1 MIDVPPG
8 RLYIGEAVDE
18 ASERTGEALLY
29 KADHLTTHGVIV
41 GMTGSGKTGLGIDV
55 LEEALL
61 QGIPTIILD
70 PKGDMGNLAL
80 TFPEMAPTDFVP
92 WVSPEEAE
100 AENITP
106 RRLASNT
113 ARMWKEGL
121 ADWGI
126 DLERVQR
133 LHDSAPVTIYTP
145 GSEAGS
151 PLNVIGSL
159 NAPDDLDDMES
170 VRDEIEGFVTSIL
183 TLVDID
189 SDPLSSREHILL
201 SNLIENAWTEG
212 RDLDMA
218 ALLGEV
224 LQPPIRKLGVFE
236 LDQFYPA
243 KDRTELA
250 MRLNAVIAS
259 PSFAAWS
266 EGPPIDIE
274 RLTRTDD
281 GRPRAAVISLG
292 HLTDTERQFVVTLV
306 LSRLITWMRAQ
317 PGSGDLR
324 LQIYMDE
331 VFGFLPPTA
340 MPPSKKPLLTILK
353 QGRAFGV
360 GMLLSTQNPVDL
372 DYKALSNTGTWM
384 IGRLQTERDK
394 ARLMDGLN
402 AAGDNVDMAALGD
415 TISGLPKRT
424 FVLHET
430 RSAAPVVFRTRWAM
444 SYLAGPLSRAQ
455 IRTLAET
462 QDVPAFDDDSGYA
475 GSEYG
480 DSSPGGGD
488 SGAVAPRTRRSR
500 ARRGAPRSNPALAA
514 DETAQMPQVAEGV
527 EVRWVDPAAP
537 WAGEVGAVAGGR
549 RLEAAIV
556 ARVNL
561 LFDEAKAKLRHTE
574 EYEVVQFPL
583 TDHPD
588 PARAI
593 SVDYD
598 ERDLGE
604 EPPPDAV
611 YAVPEAPIGSKS
623 FFNAYARA
631 LRNDLYQNQLLVLF
645 HNPHLKLY
653 SRPMESAED
662 FARRCAAAASDAAD
676 AEAAK
681 LRSKYENRLN
691 RADAALVKA
700 EDRIRELEAARDNR
714 KRERNISVAGDL
726 LNVFLGGRRGSRDL
740 ARTMRRGSRE
750 SSRSSQAEQRLRTAR
765 NREAQARERIVAL
778 EDELAD
784 ELVAITDTWD
794 ANAVDITELE
804 VGLEKNDITVDEV
817 VLAWI
822 PVKGTQG

>member
-1 MIDVPPG
+1 MIEVPPG
-8 RLYIGEAVDE
+8 RFYIGESVDE
-18 ASERTGEALLY
+18 ASERTGEPLLY

-41 GMTGSGKTGLGIDV
+41 GMTGSGKTGLGIDI

-61 QGIPTIILD
+61 QGVPTIILD

-80 TFPEMAPTDFVP
+80 TFPEMTPADLVP
-92 WVSPEEAE
+92 WVSPDEAE

-106 RRLASNT
+106 RRLAAET
-113 ARMWKEGL
+113 ARMWTEGL

-126 DLERVQR
+126 GLDRIAR
-133 LHDSAPVTIYTP
+133 LRDSAPVTIYTP

-159 NAPDDLDDMES
+159 RAPDDLDDMES
-170 VRDEIEGFVTSIL
+170 VRDEIEGFVTSVL

-218 ALLGEV
+218 GLLGEV
-224 LQPPIRKLGVFE
+224 LQPPIRKLGVFD

-266 EGPPIDIE
+266 EGPPIDID

-292 HLTDTERQFVVTLV
+292 HLTDTERQFVVTLI

-324 LQIYMDE
+324 LLIYMDE

-402 AAGDNVDMAALGD
+402 AAGDTVDVGALGD

-430 RSAAPVVFRTRWAM
+430 RSSAPVVFRTRWAM

-455 IRTLAET
+455 IRILAEN
-462 QDVPAFDDDSGYA
+462 QDVPAFDEDTAASETGTGARGTPGRSG
-475 GSEYG
+475 
-480 DSSPGGGD
+480 
-488 SGAVAPRTRRSR
+488 R
-500 ARRGAPRSNPALAA
+500 ARRKSHRAEPVLAP
-514 DETAQMPQVAEGV
+514 DETPQMPPVADGV

-537 WAGEVGAVAGGR
+537 WAADVGAVAGGR

-574 EYEVVQFPL
+574 EYEIVQFPL

-593 SVDYD
+593 GVDYD
-598 ERDLGE
+598 ERDLLDR
-604 EPPPDAV
+604 PPAGAV
-611 YAVPEAPIGSKS
+611 YVSPEAPIGSKK
-623 FFNAYARA
+623 FFNDYARA
-631 LRNDLYQNQLLVLF
+631 LKNDLYQNQLLVLF
-645 HNPHLKLY
+645 HNPSLKIY
-653 SRPMESAED
+653 GRPLETAEE
-662 FARRCAAAASDAAD
+662 FARRCAVAASEAAD

-681 LRSKYENRLN
+681 LRSKYESRLD

-700 EDRIRELEAARDNR
+700 EDRIRELETARDNR

-740 ARTMRRGSRE
+740 ARTIRRGSRE
-750 SSRSSQAEQRLRTAR
+750 NSRASQADQRLRTAR
-765 NREAQARERIVAL
+765 NREAQARERIIAL

-784 ELVAITDTWD
+784 ELVAITDEWNSK
-794 ANAVDITELE
+794 AADISEIE
-804 VGLEKNDITVDEV
+804 VGLEKNDISVDEV

-822 PVKGTQG
+822 PVRSEGR